1 MILLCAGI
9 VACVAAL
16 ILAREDRVAGS
27 AVGTVHRTVNVTKVA
42 QQRPGHGSPM
52 EPGIYLPA
60 PPHGQPIAQA
70 QEALRS
76 RAERGDAAAAS
87 VLARG
92 LRLCWWMRE
101 QANVQKPDY
110 RDPNEPRALSEDE
123 QHWIDGWEQA
133 QDFIQRNAA
142 YCKGIDVNEIDRL
155 MVTALLTAAKLG
167 DEDAAACFVSDGM
180 YYART
185 TVDGQTWPAERDDPA
200 LAAIY
205 NAEAL
210 SMAEA
215 GLKKGDW
222 RMVAML
228 GSAYTQGDSANPF
241 GNRLAAPNDEK
252 RYLYGILRQ
261 LGVND
266 PDWLQRIR
274 ETPMQPSDYGLSETR
289 AQNLRDE
296 AQRLFDTYFRES
308 GPFPEDLPLCNL

>member
-1 MILLCAGI
+1 
-9 VACVAAL
+9 
-16 ILAREDRVAGS
+16 
-27 AVGTVHRTVNVTKVA
+27 
-42 QQRPGHGSPM
+42 
-52 EPGIYLPA
+52 
-60 PPHGQPIAQA
+60 
-70 QEALRS
+70 
-76 RAERGDAAAAS
+76 
-87 VLARG
+87 
-92 LRLCWWMRE
+92 
-101 QANVQKPDY
+101 
-110 RDPNEPRALSEDE
+110 
-123 QHWIDGWEQA
+123 
-133 QDFIQRNAA
+133 
-142 YCKGIDVNEIDRL
+142 
-155 MVTALLTAAKLG
+155 
-167 DEDAAACFVSDGM
+167 M

-266 PDWLQRIR
+266 PEWLQRIR
-274 ETPMQPSDYGLSETR
+274 ETPMQPSD
-289 AQNLRDE
+289 
-296 AQRLFDTYFRES
+296 
-308 GPFPEDLPLCNL
+308 